1 MAGSNQVRA
10 HFGTLEQLSA
20 DQTTHASDIEGYRAT
35 LKQHVLLAVN
45 NFDGGLGSDEHVAV
59 MKIAD
64 RLIDEHITAT
74 RQFKTSTDQV
84 HETFRQGGQ
93 TARTILASGT

>member
-1 MAGSNQVRA
+1 MAASNRLRA
-10 HFGTLEQLSA
+10 DFGTLEQLSA
-20 DQTTHASDIEGYRAT
+20 DQTSHAGNIEDYRAT

-45 NFDGGLGSDEHVAV
+45 NFDGGLGSEEHAAV

-64 RLIDEHITAT
+64 KLIDDHIAAT
-74 RQFKTSTDQV
+74 RQFKSSTDQV

-93 TARTILASGT
+93 TARTILASGA